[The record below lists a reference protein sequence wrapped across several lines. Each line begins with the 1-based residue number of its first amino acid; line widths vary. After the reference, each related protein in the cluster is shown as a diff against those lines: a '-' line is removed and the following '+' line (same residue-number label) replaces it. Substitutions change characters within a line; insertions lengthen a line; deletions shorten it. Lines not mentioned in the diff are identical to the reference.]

1 MCDVQLPLL
10 PTPALRAA
18 LAARGWALRAD
29 GGRWVLLGNGSPAE
43 FGSLDGLARWL
54 AKQGEGSNDRDDADR

>member
-1 MCDVQLPLL
+1 MTAAPAQL
-10 PTPALRAA
+10 PTPALLAA
-18 LAARGWALRAD
+18 LAARGWALAAD
-29 GGRWVLLGNGSPAE
+29 GGRWVLTGNGDDAE